1 MSKIAIKGCILIML
15 LLTIAVY
22 GCSPVIGGVLL
33 AHEAHLITTG
43 AASLSSVGEIPK
55 AEPYDSFFKR
65 VSEAGVTAG
74 LTIIASNKEIGSL
87 SMEWLKYDQ
96 IKRFSFI
103 VSEKEGKYI
112 VNLTQDYKKHAYKDE
127 LIKTALVIF
136 GNIQRA
142 TGSEPEKMFISMEGE
157 TLTLNAWGKKYWN

>member
-1 MSKIAIKGCILIML
+1 MGKIAVKECLFILL

-33 AHEAHLITTG
+33 AQEAHVITTG
-43 AASLSSVGEIPK
+43 VTSLSSVGEIPK

-65 VSEAGVTAG
+65 VSEAGVTSG

-87 SMEWLKYDQ
+87 SMELLKYEQ
-96 IKRFSFI
+96 VKRFSFV

-127 LIKTALVIF
+127 LIKTAIIIF

-142 TGSEPEKMFISMEGE
+142 TGSDPEKMFIAIEGE
-157 TLTLNAWGKKYWN
+157 TLALNAWGKKYWN

>member
-1 MSKIAIKGCILIML
+1 MGKLAVKGCLLVFL
-15 LLTIAVY
+15 LLSIAAY

-33 AHEAHLITTG
+33 AQEAHVITTG
-43 AASLSSVGEIPK
+43 ATSLSSVGEIPK
-55 AEPYDSFFKR
+55 AEAYDSFFKQ
-65 VSEAGVTAG
+65 VSEAGTTAG

-96 IKRFSFI
+96 IKRFSFV

-136 GNIQRA
+136 GNIQRV
-142 TGSEPEKMFISMEGE
+142 TGSDPEKMLISIDGE
-157 TLTLNAWGKKYWN
+157 TLTLNAWGEKYWN